1 MEITNLIIPGYN
13 DDMKKIEKMCQWIKD
28 IDGDELDDRVESSY
42 NCQVNNPDTDGD
54 GYKDG
59 QEIRVGTDPI
69 DPASNKDRTL
79 MDPSFQ

>member
-1 MEITNLIIPGYN
+1 MGT
-13 DDMKKIEKMCQWIKD
+13 KKVDRLGKRICQWIKD

-59 QEIRVGTDPI
+59 QEIRVGTDPT
-69 DPASNKDRTL
+69 SNKDRTPF
-79 MDPSFQ
+79 DPSFN

>member
-1 MEITNLIIPGYN
+1 MWYVQDYVPNVGT
-13 DDMKKIEKMCQWIKD
+13 KKVDRLGERICQWIKD

-69 DPASNKDRTL
+69 DPASK
-79 MDPSFQ
+79 